1 MTFLE
6 LARTIL
12 QEEQL
17 PLKSG
22 DIWEKAVQKGYDKQ
36 LNSNGKTPWE
46 TLAAQLYVNVRDKER
61 SLFAATSTRP
71 KKFYLKSFSNIDA
84 LLDKSEKEEVKKVVA
99 EEKALSKK
107 GYLEKDLHALLAYYA
122 FYYLRCYTKT
132 INHSRSGKKEY
143 GQWVHPDMV
152 GCYFPLDDWA
162 SEVTELSGT
171 LGSPAIKLYS
181 FELKRKVTL
190 ANLRE
195 VFFQTVSNSSW
206 ANESYL
212 VAAEFAT
219 DEELM
224 PELKRLC
231 TSFGIGVISLDV
243 NDPDNSQ
250 VIIPAP
256 VSDTLD
262 WDTINKITMNRDFTE
277 FLKRINTDLKSQE
290 IRTEWYDRLEDK
302 DKLVARFKG

>member
-1 MTFLE
+1 MTFIE
-6 LARTIL
+6 LAQKTL
-12 QEEQL
+12 EEEQK
-17 PLKSG
+17 PLSTG
-22 DIWEKAVQKGYDKQ
+22 DIWAAACARGYNEQ
-36 LNSNGKTPWE
+36 LKSSGKTPWA
-46 TLAAQLYVNVRDKER
+46 TMAAQLYVSARDHEH
-61 SLFAATSTRP
+61 SPFATAGKRP
-71 KKFYLKSFSNIDA
+71 KKFYLKTFSNIDE
-84 LLDKSEKEEVKKVVA
+84 LINRSEQEEAKKAVA
-99 EEKALSKK
+99 EEKELKK
-107 GYLEKDLHALLAYYA
+107 SYLEKDLHAVLAYYA
-122 FYYLRCYTKT
+122 YYYLRCYTKT

-162 SEVTELSGT
+162 TEVNELSNT

-231 TSFGIGVISLDV
+231 TSFGIGVIHLDV
-243 NDPDNSQ
+243 ADPDNSQ
-250 VIIPAP
+250 TIIPAP
-256 VSDTLD
+256 VSDNLD
-262 WDTINKITMNRDFTE
+262 WDTINKITMNRDFTD
-277 FLKRINTDLKSQE
+277 FLRRINNDLKSRE
-290 IRTEWYDRLEDK
+290 IRTEWYDTIVDK
-302 DKLVARFKG
+302 DKLVARFT